1 MQTLKEWTKQK
12 RNETILLR
20 LNAVALG
27 LSIVAMAWFI
37 VRVVDG
43 VFLQGEGFWD
53 VVPYLILTA
62 VALLFRSLF
71 TWLGGRIGIRLGT
84 QIKQEYRQWLTE
96 DADQKSGQLTGE
108 RTGVFVDAVDEVEGY
123 VKNYYPQLIQ
133 SSTVPLVLLA
143 AIFYMNWVSGLILLV
158 TAPFIP
164 IMMIVVGKNAE
175 KRSEAQ
181 MEKLNRFSGTF
192 MDLLQGLVTL
202 RFLGKSKEK
211 AGDIAASSMS
221 YRDATMDVLKVAF
234 LSSLMLEF
242 ISMLSISLVA
252 LEVGLRL
259 VIFDQLTF
267 FTAFFVLI
275 LAPEFFA
282 SLKELGTAFHNG
294 KSSTGAWERVKGAV
308 GDGTVAVKNGD
319 RDMPADASLDLEA
332 KGMAFSYGAGQF
344 ALGPVDFS
352 IPEGN
357 HVAIVGPSGSGK
369 STLLQLITGLRAPE
383 SGELTVSGI
392 PVHALRRESWF
403 REISYLTQHPYL
415 FSGTLRENIRMGAL
429 EDILDSDIL
438 EAAKDAGLTS
448 LIDRLPQ
455 GLDTPIGEAGRG
467 LSGGERQRIALARA
481 FLKKPRLIVFDEPTT
496 GLDLR
501 TEQILQAGIRTLSE
515 KATMI
520 TVAHRLHTIREADR
534 ILFMDNGRIIANGKH
549 SELINTVPA
558 YRQMVSVETGG
569 DAS

>member
-1 MQTLKEWTKQK
+1 MLTLKEWTKQK
-12 RNETILLR
+12 RKETTLLR

-43 VFLQGEGFWD
+43 VFLQGEGFTD
-53 VVPYLILTA
+53 VLPFLLLTA

-71 TWLGGRIGIRLGT
+71 TWLSGRIGIRLGT
-84 QIKQEYRQWLTE
+84 QIKQEYRQRLTA
-96 DADQKSGQLTGE
+96 DADQKTRRLTGE

-221 YRDATMDVLKVAF
+221 YRDATMEVLKVAF

-294 KSSTGAWERVKGAV
+294 KSSAGAWERLKGEVHDDALSVK
-308 GDGTVAVKNGD
+308 DGD
-319 RDMPADASLDLEA
+319 REMPKTSLDLEA
-332 KGMAFSYGAGQF
+332 KGLAFSYGEGQF
-344 ALGPVDFS
+344 SLGPVDFM
-352 IPEGN
+352 IPEGW
-357 HVAIVGPSGSGK
+357 HIAIVGPSGSGK
-369 STLLQLITGLRAPE
+369 TTLLQLITGLRAPE
-383 SGELTVSGI
+383 NGELTVSGI
-392 PVHALRRESWF
+392 PVHALKRESWF

-415 FSGTLRENIRMGAL
+415 FSGTLRDNIRMGASG
-429 EDILDSDIL
+429 DIRDSEIL
-438 EAAKDAGLTS
+438 EAAKDAGLTT
-448 LIDRLPQ
+448 LIDRLPK

-515 KATMI
+515 EATMI
-520 TVAHRLHTIREADR
+520 TVAHRLHTIRDADR
-534 ILFMDNGRIIANGKH
+534 ILFMENGSVTAEGTHR
-549 SELINTVPA
+549 ELLDTVSA